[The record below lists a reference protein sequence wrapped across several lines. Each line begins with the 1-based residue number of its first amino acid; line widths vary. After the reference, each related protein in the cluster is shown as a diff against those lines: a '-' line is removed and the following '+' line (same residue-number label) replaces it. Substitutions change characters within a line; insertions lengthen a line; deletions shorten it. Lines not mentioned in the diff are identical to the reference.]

1 METPRNVQDALNVP
15 EGKEAILEEM
25 KALKR
30 NETWEMVELLRG
42 KKIVGCK

>member
-1 METPRNVQDALNVP
+1 MQDALNVP